1 MVALRD
7 DVALN
12 PDRSGG
18 GAVRAG
24 LGERLLAARE
34 RAAIGLHPQQPPG
47 PIADLAGHGATLATV
62 SDCAIIER
70 SACSVSSRQSTR
82 RERLLVPRAAR
93 QPRRASWRGVLMV
106 AVRGAAAL
114 RPVAPVVARRRCAR
128 PSSAR
133 HGTRQAV
140 VHPGAVIRLPV
151 RPAECHPRSGNCLR
165 STHREQE
172 PVPEQAASMCGGWSS
187 EVAEK
192 RLRAPARPCRR
203 APRPSQ
209 RASHPVCV
217 CFSAKPICSGSA

>member
-1 MVALRD
+1 MMLHSIPTGVVAAPSGPAWASD
-7 DVALN
+7 CSQPGNAQ
-12 PDRSGG
+12 RSDCTHNSRR
-18 GAVRAG
+18 VRSPI
-24 LGERLLAARE
+24 LLAT
-34 RAAIGLHPQQPPG
+34 GQP
-47 PIADLAGHGATLATV
+47 LATV